1 MTMKAVVRDETFSPA
16 GRLIGREADMD
27 RDSRDTD
34 RLVGARP
41 AFRAHVLGVLFLLGA
56 AASYAAAA
64 MRHVPDA
71 GLAKKIDAYIRPFVE
86 SENFPG
92 AILVARGDNILFSKA
107 YGMANYELKVPNT
120 PRHRFHLA
128 SLTKMF
134 TAAAVLL
141 LEERGK
147 LATSDT
153 VAKFLPDYPN
163 GDKILLEHLLTHTAG
178 VPNADFSEGEGRVGY
193 TTEQLVAKFK
203 TKPLDFEPGSRARY
217 SNSNYNLL
225 AYIVEKVSGQ
235 SYGEYLKVVI
245 FDRLGMK
252 STLHDG
258 DASALIEDRASGTVP
273 DGFRGVKNAPWVDWS
288 SKTGSGSLVSTTE
301 DLARF
306 VRAEFGGTL
315 LKPES
320 LAKVMQKRPGFPYG
334 WSQDELFG
342 RKQMAVGGRS
352 PGFITAVQ
360 HYPEDGTTIIV
371 LTNSYS
377 SMAQDPV
384 VGDIAALVYGQPT
397 RSGPVA
403 PVKPKPG
410 QFAGVGGRYQM
421 PSNYYA
427 PNAVLVLQDR
437 GDYLE
442 ARWEQGE
449 VNVIYPVSADE
460 CLDRMYWARV
470 RFQRDPA
477 GKVTGFTYH
486 LVQDFSARKLD

>member
-1 MTMKAVVRDETFSPA
+1 
-16 GRLIGREADMD
+16 MD
-27 RDSRDTD
+27 YRDTP
-34 RLVGARP
+34 RPARARP
-41 AFRAHVLGVLFLLGA
+41 AFGAHALGGVLLLLGA
-56 AASYAAAA
+56 TASHAAEA

-71 GLAKKIDAYIRPFVE
+71 KLEAKIVAYIRPFVE
-86 SENFPG
+86 SGNFPG
-92 AILVARGDNILFSKA
+92 AILVARGDDILFSKA
-107 YGMANYELKVPNT
+107 YGMANYELNVPNT

-141 LEERGK
+141 LEEQGK
-147 LATSDT
+147 LSTSDT

-163 GDKILLEHLLTHTAG
+163 GEKILLEHLLAHTAG
-178 VPNADFSEGEGRVGY
+178 VPNADFSEGEGRVHY
-193 TTEQLVAKFK
+193 TTERLVAKFK
-203 TKPLDFEPGSRARY
+203 TRPLDFEPGSQTRY

-225 AYIVEKVSGQ
+225 ACIVEKVSGR
-235 SYGEYLKVVI
+235 SYGDFLKAAI
-245 FDRLGMK
+245 FDRLGMR

-258 DASALIEDRASGTVP
+258 DASALIADRASGTVP
-273 DGFRGVKNAPWVDWS
+273 EGFRGVRNAPWVDWS

-301 DLARF
+301 DLARL
-306 VRAEFGGTL
+306 VRAEFGGKL

-320 LAKVMQKRPGFPYG
+320 LAKVVRKRPGLPYG
-334 WSQDELFG
+334 WSRDELFG
-342 RKQMAVGGRS
+342 RTQMAVGGRS

-360 HYPEDGTTIIV
+360 HYPQDGTTIVV

-397 RSGPVA
+397 RSGPVT

-410 QFAGVGGRYQM
+410 QFAGVAGRYQM
-421 PSNYYA
+421 PANYYA
-427 PNAVLVLQDR
+427 PDAILVLQDR

-442 ARWEQGE
+442 ARWEHGE

-470 RFQRDPA
+470 RFGRDPA

-486 LVQDFSARKLD
+486 LVQDFSARRLD

>member
-1 MTMKAVVRDETFSPA
+1 MEGRSKAGA
-16 GRLIGREADMD
+16 LGILI
-27 RDSRDTD
+27 
-34 RLVGARP
+34 
-41 AFRAHVLGVLFLLGA
+41 LLGA
-56 AASYAAAA
+56 AAPSGAA
-64 MRHVPDA
+64 MRPAPDA
-71 GLAKKIDAYIRPFVE
+71 RLAAKIEAYIRPFVE
-86 SENFPG
+86 GENFPG
-92 AILVARGDNILFSKA
+92 AILVARGDDVLFSRA

-120 PRHRFHLA
+120 PRTRFHLA

-134 TAAAVLL
+134 TAAAVLI
-141 LEERGK
+141 LEEQGK
-147 LATSDT
+147 LSTSDP
-153 VAKFLPDYPN
+153 VAKFVPDYPN
-163 GDKILLEHLLTHTAG
+163 GDKILLEHLLLHTAG
-178 VPNADFSEGEGRVGY
+178 VPNADFSEGEGRVRY

-203 TKPLDFEPGSRARY
+203 ARPLDFEPGSRTRY

-225 AYIVEKVSGQ
+225 AHIVERVSGQ
-235 SYGEYLKVVI
+235 SYGDFVKAAI

-258 DASALIEDRASGTVP
+258 DASALIEDRATGTVP
-273 DGFRGVKNAPWVDWS
+273 DGFHGMKNAPWVDWS

-320 LAKVMQKRPGFPYG
+320 LAKVMRKASGFPYG
-334 WSQDELFG
+334 WSQDEKLG
-342 RKQMAVGGRS
+342 RRQMAVGGRS

-360 HYPEDGTTIIV
+360 HYPEDGTTIVV

-377 SMAQDPV
+377 SMGQDPV
-384 VGDIAALVYGQPT
+384 VGDIAALVYGQPAS
-397 RSGPVA
+397 SGPVA

-410 QFAGVGGRYQM
+410 QFAGVAGRYQM
-421 PSNYYA
+421 PANYYA

-442 ARWEQGE
+442 ARWERGD

-477 GKVTGFTYH
+477 GKVTGFNYH
-486 LVQDFSARKLD
+486 LVQDFAARRLD

>member
-1 MTMKAVVRDETFSPA
+1 MKRHNGSAFLAATLTPL
-16 GRLIGREADMD
+16 LIA
-27 RDSRDTD
+27 S
-34 RLVGARP
+34 
-41 AFRAHVLGVLFLLGA
+41 A
-56 AASYAAAA
+56 AAPAAPL
-64 MRHVPDA
+64 RHAPDA
-71 GLAKKIDAYIRPFVE
+71 ALAAKIDTYIRPFVE
-86 SENFPG
+86 GNNFPG
-92 AILVARGDNILFSKA
+92 AILVARGDDVLFSKA

-141 LEERGK
+141 LEEQGK
-147 LATSDT
+147 LSTSDT

-163 GDKILLEHLLTHTAG
+163 GDRILLEHLLAHTAG
-178 VPNADFSEGEGRVGY
+178 VPNAEFSDGEGRVHY

-203 TKPLDFEPGSRARY
+203 ARPLDFEPGSKTRY

-225 AYIVEKVSGQ
+225 TYIIEKVSGQ
-235 SYGEYLKVVI
+235 SYGEYLKANI
-245 FDRLGMK
+245 SDRLGMK
-252 STLHDG
+252 STVNDG

-306 VRAEFGGTL
+306 VRAEFGGAL

-320 LAKVMQKRPGFPYG
+320 LAKVTQKRPGFPYG
-334 WSQDELFG
+334 WSQDEESS
-342 RKQMAVGGRS
+342 RKQFAVGGRS

-360 HYPEDGTTIIV
+360 HYPEDRTTIIV

-384 VGDIAALVYGQPT
+384 VGDIAALVYGKPAK
-397 RSGPVA
+397 SGPVA

-410 QFAGVGGRYQM
+410 QFAGVAGHYQM
-421 PSNYYA
+421 PGNYYA
-427 PNAVLVLQDR
+427 PNAVLTLHDR

-442 ARWEQGE
+442 AHWERGD
-449 VNVIYPVSADE
+449 VNIIYPVSADE
-460 CLDRMYWARV
+460 CLDRMYWARL
-470 RFQRDPA
+470 RFQRDPT

-486 LVQDFSARKLD
+486 LVQDFPARKLD

>member
-1 MTMKAVVRDETFSPA
+1 
-16 GRLIGREADMD
+16 MD
-27 RDSRDTD
+27 RSESPSSRGERAPVARTP
-34 RLVGARP
+34 RGSCFRRPGAFG
-41 AFRAHVLGVLFLLGA
+41 AVFLFLLGLA
-56 AASYAAAA
+56 APSGAA
-64 MRHVPDA
+64 MRSAPDA
-71 GLAKKIDAYIRPFVE
+71 RLAAKIDAYIRPFVDGN
-86 SENFPG
+86 NFPG
-92 AILVARGDNILFSKA
+92 AILVARGDDILFSKA
-107 YGMANYELKVPNT
+107 YGMANYELRVANT

-141 LEERGK
+141 LEEQGK
-147 LATSDT
+147 LSTSDT

-163 GDKILLEHLLTHTAG
+163 GEKILLEHLLTHTAG
-178 VPNADFSEGEGRVGY
+178 VPNADFSEGEGRIHY
-193 TTEQLVAKFK
+193 TTEQLVARFK
-203 TKPLDFEPGSRARY
+203 SRPLDFEPGSRARY

-225 AYIVEKVSGQ
+225 ALILERVSGQ
-235 SYGEYLKVVI
+235 SYGDFVKAVL
-245 FDRLGMK
+245 FDRVGMK
-252 STLHDG
+252 STLQDG
-258 DASALIEDRASGTVP
+258 DASALIEDRASGTIP
-273 DGFRGVKNAPWVDWS
+273 DGFRGMKNAPWVDWS

-301 DLARF
+301 DLALF

-320 LAKVMQKRPGFPYG
+320 LAKVMGRRPGFPYG

-352 PGFITAVQ
+352 PGFVTAVQ

-384 VGDIAALVYGQPT
+384 VGDIAALVYGQPP

-403 PVKPKPG
+403 PVKVAPG
-410 QFAGVGGRYQM
+410 QFAGVAGRYQM

-427 PNAVLVLQDR
+427 PDAVLTLRDR

-442 ARWEQGE
+442 ARWEHGE
-449 VNVIYPVSADE
+449 VNVLYPVSADE

-470 RFQRDPA
+470 RFQSDPS
-477 GKVTGFTYH
+477 GKVTGFAYH
-486 LVQDFSARKLD
+486 LVQDFIARKLD

>member
-1 MTMKAVVRDETFSPA
+1 VERNNTQGPGGGS
-16 GRLIGREADMD
+16 L
-27 RDSRDTD
+27 
-34 RLVGARP
+34 AR
-41 AFRAHVLGVLFLLGA
+41 VLGIFFLLGSA
-56 AASYAAAA
+56 AASDAA
-64 MRHVPDA
+64 MRHAPDA
-71 GLAKKIDAYIRPFVE
+71 KLAAKIDSYIRPFAE
-86 SENFPG
+86 SNNFPG

-107 YGMANYELKVPNT
+107 YGMANYELRVANT

-147 LATSDT
+147 LRTSDT

-163 GDKILLEHLLTHTAG
+163 GGKVRLEHLLTHTAG
-178 VPNADFSEGEGRVGY
+178 VPNADFSEGENRVRY
-193 TTEQLVAKFK
+193 TTEQLVNKFK
-203 TKPLDFEPGSRARY
+203 TRPLDFEPGSRTRY

-225 AYIVEKVSGQ
+225 AWIIEKVSGQ
-235 SYGEYLKVVI
+235 NYGDFLKANI
-245 FDRLGMK
+245 FDRLEMK

-273 DGFRGVKNAPWVDWS
+273 NGLNGMKNAPWVDWS

-315 LKPES
+315 LQPES
-320 LAKVMQKRPGFPYG
+320 LARVLQKRPGFPYG

-352 PGFITAVQ
+352 PGFVTAVQ
-360 HYPEDGTTIIV
+360 YYPEDDTTIIV

-377 SMAQDPV
+377 SMAQDPI
-384 VGDIAALVYGQPT
+384 VGDIAALVYDQPT

-403 PVKPKPG
+403 PLKPAPG
-410 QFAGVGGRYQM
+410 QFAGIAGRYQM

-427 PNAVLVLQDR
+427 PDSILALQDR
-437 GDYLE
+437 GDYME
-442 ARWEQGE
+442 ARWEHGE

-460 CLDRMYWARV
+460 CLDRMYWARL

-486 LVQDFSARKLD
+486 LVQDFNARKLD

>member
-1 MTMKAVVRDETFSPA
+1 MIAMDRDETFSPA
-16 GRLIGREADMD
+16 RRLTLREASMD
-27 RDSRDTD
+27 YRDTP
-34 RLVGARP
+34 RPVRARP
-41 AFRAHVLGVLFLLGA
+41 AFGAHALGGVLLLLGA
-56 AASYAAAA
+56 TAPHAAAA
-64 MRHVPDA
+64 MRHSPDA
-71 GLAKKIDAYIRPFVE
+71 KLEAKIDAYIRPFVE
-86 SENFPG
+86 SGNFPG
-92 AILVARGDNILFSKA
+92 AILVARGDDILFSKA

-141 LEERGK
+141 LEEQGK

-163 GDKILLEHLLTHTAG
+163 GHKILIEHLLTQTAG
-178 VPNADFSEGEGRVGY
+178 VPNADFSEGEDRVHY
-193 TTEQLVAKFK
+193 TTERLVAKFK
-203 TKPLDFEPGSRARY
+203 DRPLDFEPGSQTRY

-225 AYIVEKVSGQ
+225 AFIIEKVSGR
-235 SYGEYLKVVI
+235 SYGDFLKASI
-245 FDRLGMK
+245 FDRLGME
-252 STLHDG
+252 STLNDG
-258 DASALIEDRASGTVP
+258 DASTLIANRASGTVP
-273 DGFRGVKNAPWVDWS
+273 EGFRGVRNAPWVDWS

-306 VRAEFGGTL
+306 VRAEFGGML

-320 LAKVMQKRPGFPYG
+320 LAKVVRKRPGLPYG
-334 WSQDELFG
+334 WSQDEIFG
-342 RKQMAVGGRS
+342 RTQMAVGGRS

-360 HYPEDGTTIIV
+360 HYPQDGTTIVV

-397 RSGPVA
+397 RSGPVT

-410 QFAGVGGRYQM
+410 QFAGVAGRYQM
-421 PSNYYA
+421 PANYYA
-427 PNAVLVLQDR
+427 PDAILVLQDR

-442 ARWEQGE
+442 ARWEHGE

-470 RFQRDPA
+470 RFERDPA

-486 LVQDFSARKLD
+486 LVKDFSARRLD

>member
-1 MTMKAVVRDETFSPA
+1 MKASFPSRFFRPA
-16 GRLIGREADMD
+16 GFLCAALSLFG
-27 RDSRDTD
+27 SSTD
-34 RLVGARP
+34 QPPRP
-41 AFRAHVLGVLFLLGA
+41 LPGSA
-56 AASYAAAA
+56 APSAAA
-64 MRHVPDA
+64 MRHAPDA
-71 GLAKKIDAYIRPFVE
+71 RLAAKIDAYIRPFVE

-92 AILVARGDNILFSKA
+92 AILVARGDEILFSKA
-107 YGMANYELKVPNT
+107 YGMANSELRVPNT
-120 PRHRFHLA
+120 PRQRFHLA

-141 LEERGK
+141 LEEQGK

-153 VAKFLPDYPN
+153 VAKFVPDYPN
-163 GDKILLEHLLTHTAG
+163 GDRIRLEHLLTHTSG
-178 VPNADFSEGEGRVGY
+178 VPNASFSEGEGRVHY
-193 TTEQLVAKFK
+193 TTEQIVAKFK
-203 TKPLDFEPGSRARY
+203 ARPLDFEPGARTSY

-235 SYGEYLKVVI
+235 SYGDYLKAAI

-288 SKTGSGSLVSTTE
+288 SKTGSGSLVTTTE

-306 VRAEFGGTL
+306 VRAELGGRL

-334 WSQDELFG
+334 WSQDEEFG
-342 RKQMAVGGRS
+342 RRQLAVGGRS

-360 HYPEDGTTIIV
+360 YYPEDGTTIVV
-371 LTNSYS
+371 LSNSYS

-384 VGDIAALVYGQPT
+384 VGDVAALVFGQPT

-410 QFAGVGGRYQM
+410 QFAGVAGRYQM
-421 PSNYYA
+421 SADYYA
-427 PNAVLVLQDR
+427 PNATLVLQDR

-442 ARWEQGE
+442 ARWEAGE

-470 RFQRDPA
+470 RFQRAPA
-477 GKVTGFTYH
+477 GQVTGFTDH
-486 LVQDFSARKLD
+486 LVQDFTARKLD

>member
-1 MTMKAVVRDETFSPA
+1 
-16 GRLIGREADMD
+16 MD
-27 RDSRDTD
+27 RDSRVTH
-34 RLVGARP
+34 RLVGRRP
-41 AFRAHVLGVLFLLGA
+41 AFRARVLGVLFLLGA
-56 AASYAAAA
+56 AAPSAAA
-64 MRHVPDA
+64 MRHAPDA
-71 GLAKKIDAYIRPFVE
+71 RLAAKTDAYIRPFVE

-92 AILVARGDNILFSKA
+92 AILVARGDEILFSKA

-120 PRHRFHLA
+120 PRQRFHLA

-141 LEERGK
+141 LEEQGK
-147 LATSDT
+147 LSTSDT

-163 GDKILLEHLLTHTAG
+163 GDKVLLEHLLTHTAG
-178 VPNADFSEGEGRVGY
+178 VPNADFTEGEGRVRY

-203 TKPLDFEPGSRARY
+203 SRPLDFEPGSRTRY

-225 AYIVEKVSGQ
+225 AYIVEKVSGR
-235 SYGEYLKVVI
+235 SYGDFLKAAI

-252 STLHDG
+252 STFHDG

-273 DGFRGVKNAPWVDWS
+273 DGFRGVKNAPSVDWS

-306 VRAEFGGTL
+306 VRAEFGGML

-320 LAKVMQKRPGFPYG
+320 LAKVMRKRPGFPYG
-334 WSQDELFG
+334 WSQDEIFG

-352 PGFITAVQ
+352 PGFVTAVQ
-360 HYPEDGTTIIV
+360 HYPEDGTTIVV

-397 RSGPVA
+397 RSGPVT

-410 QFAGVGGRYQM
+410 QFAGVAGRYQM
-421 PSNYYA
+421 PANYYA
-427 PNAVLVLQDR
+427 GNAILVLQDR

-442 ARWEQGE
+442 ARWERGE

-470 RFQRDPA
+470 RFERDPA

-486 LVQDFSARKLD
+486 LVQDFAARKLD